1 MTHRTSARLLLLA
14 GLTAASALLATAG
27 HSQQNELPVVPPRQ
41 GKREKVPLFNGQD
54 LTGWT
59 GHTKHWS
66 VQDGVIIGRNTE
78 PVPVSTYLLTD
89 RKFSDFRLV
98 FDTMLAQS
106 EMHSG
111 IALWGRLAPEKG
123 DPYTYT
129 GHLVMFPSNYGFW
142 DLYGRNSI
150 HTNAEVAKP
159 VGKQH
164 DWNHVEILAQGNRLR
179 VVLNGKQISDWREP
193 EPDRIHE
200 ASLGLQLHSNK
211 VAQEVRFKNLALET
225 FPEDRLITVK
235 E

>member
-1 MTHRTSARLLLLA
+1 MIDRIPVQLLILA
-14 GLTAASALLATAG
+14 GITAATTMLPSPG
-27 HSQQNELPVVPPRQ
+27 EGQQKEPPVVPPRE
-41 GKREKVPLFNGQD
+41 GKREKVQLFNGKD

-59 GHTKHWS
+59 GHTKYWS
-66 VQDGVIIGRNTE
+66 VQDGVIIGKNTE
-78 PVPVSTYLLTD
+78 PVPVSTYLLTE
-89 RKFSDFRLV
+89 RKFTDFRLV

-111 IALWGRLAPEKG
+111 IAMWGRLAPEKG
-123 DPYTYT
+123 DPYTYA

-150 HTNAEVAKP
+150 HTNAELAKP

-164 DWNHVEILAQGNRLR
+164 DWNHVEILAQGNRIR

-193 EPDRIHE
+193 EPERIHE
-200 ASLGLQLHSNK
+200 APLGLQLHSNK

-225 FPEDRLITVK
+225 FPEDRLVTVK